1 MRKKIF
7 VMGLS
12 ICLLAAACSGKNT
25 AKDNVPNQS
34 VGEEGG
40 TQESGSGEEADSPGS
55 GEDVS
60 ETKGEEGSPAIQ
72 ELSKAPEVTFQ
83 DYSQSING
91 RDSDILVLSVTEN
104 CPIVTVEENREAER
118 KINMVFEQQHDTN
131 QEEIARKAEEAE
143 NVYKD
148 LTEEEKSSWSG
159 YGYGMSYKAVF
170 VSTRILS
177 IEAEMYEWQGGVHP
191 NTWTTSYC
199 FNAATGDLLY
209 MAEVFT
215 DEVKARKIV
224 EQHILDTITEEPY
237 KDALLDDY
245 EDYVADVMTENTF
258 YLNEKGLVVIC
269 NPYMVTAYAAGKI
282 EIEIPYTELKDVMNE
297 KYILK

>member
-25 AKDNVPNQS
+25 AKDNVSNENI
-34 VGEEGG
+34 EEDSGRAE
-40 TQESGSGEEADSPGS
+40 TDSQEPGK
-55 GEDVS
+55 DAS
-60 ETKGEEGSPAIQ
+60 ETKGGEGGQSAIQ
-72 ELSKAPEVTFQ
+72 ELSKVPEVTFE

-91 RDSDILVLSVTEN
+91 KDSNVLMLSVTEN
-104 CPIVTVEENREAER
+104 CPIVTIEENKEAEQ

-131 QEEIARKAEEAE
+131 QEEIARKTEEAE
-143 NVYKD
+143 NAYKELSD
-148 LTEEEKSSWSG
+148 EEKSSWSG

-177 IEAEMYEWQGGVHP
+177 IEAEMYEWQGGEHP
-191 NTWTTSYC
+191 STWTTSYC
-199 FNAATGDLLY
+199 FNTATGDLLY

-215 DEVKARKIV
+215 DEAKVRKIV
-224 EQHILDTITEEPY
+224 EQYILDTITEEPY

-258 YLNEKGLVVIC
+258 YLNENGLVVIC
-269 NPYMVTAYAAGKI
+269 NPYMVTAYAAGTIKV
-282 EIEIPYTELKDVMNE
+282 EIPYAELKDVMNE
-297 KYILK
+297 NYILK

>member
-25 AKDNVPNQS
+25 AKDNVSNENI
-34 VGEEGG
+34 GED
-40 TQESGSGEEADSPGS
+40 SGRAEADSPEP
-55 GEDVS
+55 GEDAS
-60 ETKGEEGSPAIQ
+60 ETKGEEGSQSVIQ
-72 ELSKAPEVTFQ
+72 ELSKVPEVTFQ

-91 RDSDILVLSVTEN
+91 EDSDILMLSVTEN
-104 CPIVTVEENREAER
+104 CPIVTIEENREAEQ

-143 NVYKD
+143 NAYKE

-177 IEAEMYEWQGGVHP
+177 IEAEMYEWQGGAYP

-215 DEVKARKIV
+215 DEAKVRKIV

-245 EDYVADVMTENTF
+245 EDYVADIMTENTF

-269 NPYMVTAYAAGKI
+269 NPYMVTAYAAGTI
-282 EIEIPYTELKDVMNE
+282 EVEIPYAELKDVMNE
-297 KYILK
+297 NYILK